1 MAGAIVSR
9 GIGFVVASVTTTGS
23 DVALN
28 LGFIPCKA
36 EGLNNNAQGDSWSW
50 NSAMSS
56 ALALSSATVF
66 GFIATSGGTTGAIAA
81 GAGGITALDGSAGTA
96 IGLNIG
102 TNTTINT
109 SGHVWS
115 IVAHEPH

>member
-1 MAGAIVSR
+1 MAGAIVAR
-9 GIGFVVASVTTTGS
+9 GLGFVVASVTTTGA

-36 EGLNNNAQGDSWSW
+36 EGINLSALSDSWTW
-50 NSAMSS
+50 NSGMSS
-56 ALALSSATVF
+56 AFALSSATVF
-66 GFIATSGGTTGAIAA
+66 GVIATSGGSAGSIAA

-102 TNTTINT
+102 TNTIINAA
-109 SGHVWS
+109 GNVWN
-115 IVAHEPH
+115 IVAHEAH